1 MNEFIRSLQS
11 EWMKTRR
18 TAASWL
24 VVTGAFFI
32 PLIMI
37 IISAVK
43 PDKIPA
49 RYQSPVFWQNHFA
62 ASWQIMAFLLLPMGV
77 ILATSLITQIEYRN
91 NTWKQLHAT
100 PQRFG
105 VIFFAKLTVIILMML
120 QFFLLF
126 NLGIYFSGIIP
137 LLFSK
142 AAQYPPQVFP
152 FAFFLKANLNFFID
166 CLPIIAFQYL
176 VSLQFKNFM
185 VPLGT
190 GIGLLVAATFAIQW
204 KYGYIV
210 PYTYA
215 ALNYFQLRSSAVQP
229 GPSVNIHLLAV
240 GYFALFIIISF
251 VFYINKKDKC

>member
-1 MNEFIRSLQS
+1 MNEFINSLQS

-24 VVTGAFFI
+24 VLIGAFFI

-37 IISAVK
+37 VISLVNT
-43 PDKIPA
+43 DKLPH

-100 PQRFG
+100 PQRLA
-105 VIFFAKLTVIILMML
+105 VIFFAKLTVILLMMV

-126 NLGIYFSGIIP
+126 NAGIYLSGIIP

-142 AAQYPPQVFP
+142 AALYPPQVFP
-152 FAFFLKANLNFFID
+152 VAFFLKANLQFFID
-166 CLPIIAFQYL
+166 CLPIIALQYL
-176 VSLQFKNFM
+176 VSLLFKNFL
-185 VPLGT
+185 VPLGA
-190 GIGLLVAATFAIQW
+190 GIVMLVAATFAIQW

-215 ALNYFQLRSSAVQP
+215 ALNYLQLRSGDAKPVVP
-229 GPSVNIHLLAV
+229 VNIHLLAL
-240 GYFALFIIISF
+240 GYFSLFIIVSF
-251 VFYINKKDKC
+251 IFYRNKKDKC